1 LREAVDT
8 YLKSHAEEDWLDT
21 EFMARCAEE
30 VCGKTPVSL
39 ARVHEILSKVPGS
52 MAEDI
57 IEDRGER

>member
-1 LREAVDT
+1 MDT
-8 YLKSHAEEDWLDT
+8 YLKSHAEEDWHDT

-39 ARVHEILSKVPGS
+39 ERVHEILSKVHGS